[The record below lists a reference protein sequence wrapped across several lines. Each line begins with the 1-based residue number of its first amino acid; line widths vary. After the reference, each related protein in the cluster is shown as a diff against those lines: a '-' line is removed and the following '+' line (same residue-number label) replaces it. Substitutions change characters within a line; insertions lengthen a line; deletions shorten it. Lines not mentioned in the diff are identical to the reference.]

1 MLYDHLFS
9 VEEHQ
14 GVSQGVSGAAAARL
28 AVPPRPSFHFESAK
42 HPQAK
47 STDLL
52 YAVVKGNCKLL
63 MKRGFWW
70 NTGWKWKA
78 HLVAHQWTN
87 SMHNGLRVAESYRR
101 SKVRGRDRVC
111 DLWGG
116 DILQLHFFAVGWQSL
131 ITKNRTNNFHFC
143 VWNIHWISLLRT

>member
-63 MKRGFWW
+63 MKRGF
-70 NTGWKWKA
+70 
-78 HLVAHQWTN
+78 
-87 SMHNGLRVAESYRR
+87 
-101 SKVRGRDRVC
+101 
-111 DLWGG
+111 
-116 DILQLHFFAVGWQSL
+116 
-131 ITKNRTNNFHFC
+131 
-143 VWNIHWISLLRT
+143 